1 MIKLNNIYY
10 IIISYSNLDSL
21 FYYKKNHM
29 FYKLYFNIKLEYFFY
44 KDLKFNINKN
54 INKNLIILIDK

>member
-1 MIKLNNIYY
+1 ML
-10 IIISYSNLDSL
+10 
-21 FYYKKNHM
+21 
-29 FYKLYFNIKLEYFFY
+29 YKLYFNIKLEYFFY